1 MWQRIKTASVLVLI
15 VGFALFASSK
25 PIFVIP
31 LLSVG
36 VLIAAQEWTKLMP
49 KWKQPMLFVL
59 IALIVTMV
67 SIFVPQTWA
76 FWWGASLI
84 IWTMALLWVKQYPNK
99 EKWYGRRLV
108 YMGGVILTAAITAMY
123 GLWQMSPWWL
133 MYVFLLVWCADSG
146 AYFVGRKFGKRK
158 LAPNVSPNKSIE
170 GLIGGL
176 VTSGVVAAI
185 VGQYLQLS
193 GGALAWFLALSAVT
207 VAASVL
213 GDLFESMLKRR
224 AGIKDSGNILPGHG
238 GVLDRID
245 SLLSATPVF
254 ALGFWLLLE
263 MGVFTEVWIKMHMAS
278 LSQIL

>member
-1 MWQRIKTASVLVLI
+1 MVLI

-36 VLIAAQEWTKLMP
+36 VLIAAHEWTKLMP

-108 YMGGVILTAAITAMY
+108 YMGGMILTAAITAMY